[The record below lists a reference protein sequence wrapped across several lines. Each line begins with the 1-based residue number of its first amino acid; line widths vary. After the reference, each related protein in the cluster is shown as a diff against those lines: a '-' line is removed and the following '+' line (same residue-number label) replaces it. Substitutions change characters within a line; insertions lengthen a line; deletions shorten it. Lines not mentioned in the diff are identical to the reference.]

1 MPGRRP
7 PDILRKSHAHA
18 GRKERAKGK
27 AALKRELE
35 TETEIEEHGAPLTD
49 DTDAPRRE
57 HDKREGRD

>member
-35 TETEIEEHGAPLTD
+35 TESGVEERDAPLDD
-49 DTDAPRRE
+49 DTEAPSRE
-57 HDKREGRD
+57 HDKREGHD

>member
-35 TETEIEEHGAPLTD
+35 TETEIEEHGAALED
-49 DTDAPRRE
+49 DKEVPSRG
-57 HDKREGRD
+57 HDKHGRRD